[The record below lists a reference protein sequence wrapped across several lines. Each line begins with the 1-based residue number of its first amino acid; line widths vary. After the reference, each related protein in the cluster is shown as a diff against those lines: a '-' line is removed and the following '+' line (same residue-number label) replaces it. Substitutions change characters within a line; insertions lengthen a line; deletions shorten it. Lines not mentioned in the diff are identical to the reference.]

1 MDLQIETKTTGFGSP
16 AESYVEKRLDL
27 NQLIVDD
34 VYTTYYFKWGSEEK
48 MGLKKG
54 DILVVDRASLP
65 KEGDLVL
72 VENNDEIKLEIFNH
86 QNNQIWGTVTWTL
99 SQIKK

>member
-34 VYTTYYFKWGSEEK
+34 VYTTYYFKWESEEK